1 MRVKAVFF
9 VKDLQG
15 QPGRL
20 DDNTFDHQPRGRKI
34 EVTFQDGEM
43 MIGSTLTYK
52 PDGRGFFLQP
62 ANSQG
67 NSLRIYVVNAA
78 IRHMRFL

>member
-1 MRVKAVFF
+1 V
-9 VKDLQG
+9 
-15 QPGRL
+15 
-20 DDNTFDHQPRGRKI
+20 DDNGFDHQPRGRKI

-43 MIGSTLTYK
+43 MIGSTMTHK

-62 ANSQG
+62 ANSRG
-67 NSLRIYVVNAA
+67 NNLRIYVVTAA

>member
-1 MRVKAVFF
+1 
-9 VKDLQG
+9 
-15 QPGRL
+15 
-20 DDNTFDHQPRGRKI
+20 
-34 EVTFQDGEM
+34 M

-67 NSLRIYVVNAA
+67 NNLRIYVVNGA